1 MVSEAFVMAPP
12 ELASITD
19 VTNNSLSSVAYTEF
33 LNGGAVAYIPAGV
46 KNLDL
51 ASLGQDPN
59 LTLNFNELSELRGF
73 TFVIGSDTYEVAV
86 SENTVNS
93 LRDHGHLADYLN
105 NGFMT
110 ATKKNSSGATIA
122 TGLGLK

>member
-1 MVSEAFVMAPP
+1 M
-12 ELASITD
+12 
-19 VTNNSLSSVAYTEF
+19 
-33 LNGGAVAYIPAGV
+33 

-59 LTLNFNELSELRGF
+59 LTLNFNELNELRGF

-93 LRDHGHLADYLN
+93 LRDRGHLADYLN
-105 NGFMT
+105 NGFLDSYE
-110 ATKKNSSGATIA
+110 KEF
-122 TGLGLK
+122 